1 LSAVPLRLNNGL
13 LAYDGPGKSL
23 HALLIGALR
32 YLRKLGLVMLYFDRE
47 RRGLIQLM
55 LARLNNLF
63 GTILLRRRVFRFLS
77 HPFALFFLL
86 QILGVP
92 PILARF
98 FQLKLL
104 FGIGFIRLHGKC
116 SGLRKVL
123 GVFHRDQ
130 LAREIL
136 TLPWRRVSRL
146 LDSVRL
152 EALCLNLLVMHLLNL
167 GRHRCSPLGPPLRTG
182 RFNRVRRILAGFVF
196 ENVRSQSLSHLFLV
210 HFILEEEVGHIL
222 ALEFKLATRSGEVCS
237 LTTALSHD
245 ILSGRLWHIP
255 LRCSG
260 LRRGRIQRV
269 VG

>member
-1 LSAVPLRLNNGL
+1 MAG
-13 LAYDGPGKSL
+13 
-23 HALLIGALR
+23 
-32 YLRKLGLVMLYFDRE
+32 
-47 RRGLIQLM
+47 
-55 LARLNNLF
+55 
-63 GTILLRRRVFRFLS
+63 
-77 HPFALFFLL
+77 
-86 QILGVP
+86 
-92 PILARF
+92 F

-104 FGIGFIRLHGKC
+104 LRIGFIRLHGKG

-167 GRHRCSPLGPPLRTG
+167 GRHRRSPLGPLLRTG
-182 RFNRVRRILAGFVF
+182 LFDRVRRILAGFVF
-196 ENVRSQSLSHLFLV
+196 ENVRSQSLSHLFLI

-222 ALEFKLATRSGEVCS
+222 ALKFKLATRIGEVCS
-237 LTTALSHD
+237 WTTALSND

-255 LRCSG
+255 LGCSR
-260 LRRGRIQRV
+260 LRRWRIQRV